1 MYSVGM
7 KLDLKTR
14 KLTFKKI
21 SYIMDEVLE
30 DFSIKKLKTIELH
43 LGLVYIFFMF
53 MLRMWVHYIG

>member
-1 MYSVGM
+1 MYSVGQ

-30 DFSIKKLKTIELH
+30 DFSFKKLMKIELH
-43 LGLVYIFFMF
+43 LGLIYIFFLF